1 MSSIKRTFASMNV
14 DILQIKQRFGI
25 IGKSAALEQAISVAA
40 QVAPTDMSVLVM
52 GESGV
57 GKEFF
62 PQIIHHYSLRK
73 HNAYI
78 AVNCG
83 AIPEGTIDSEL
94 FGHRK
99 GSFTGAL
106 SDRKGYF
113 EEADGGTIFLDEVG
127 ELPLAT
133 QARLLRVLENGEF
146 IPVGA
151 SKAQKTN
158 VRVVAA
164 TNVDVREAV
173 RRGKFREDLYFRLN
187 MVSIHVPPL
196 RERSEDIVLLFRM
209 FAAQSAE
216 RYRMPQLELMDDARS
231 LLKEYTWPGNIR
243 ELRNVAEQISVL
255 ENDRKITSEIL
266 SRYIKPGDVK
276 DLHPVV
282 LSPSASTLEDRSFAS
297 EREILYQIL
306 FDMRRDITELR
317 QAVAELSQGK
327 GTPPAMYHNMP
338 ATATV
343 PHSHTLE
350 TSSNASL
357 VAPFVS
363 RSPMR
368 ESIEEHRL
376 VETTDAVEE
385 LKNELINPEEPIS
398 IEEAEKRLILAA
410 INRNKG
416 NRKQAAEELRIS
428 ERTLYRR
435 LKEYGIED

>member
-1 MSSIKRTFASMNV
+1 M

-25 IGKSAALEQAISVAA
+25 IGKSTALEQAISVAA

-216 RYRMPQLELMDDARS
+216 KYRMPQLELMDDARS

-282 LSPSASTLEDRSFAS
+282 LNPSASTLEDRSFAS

-327 GTPPAMYHNMP
+327 GAPSAMYHNMP
-338 ATATV
+338 STAAV
-343 PHSHTLE
+343 SHSHTLE

-368 ESIEEHRL
+368 EPIEEHRL
-376 VETTDAVEE
+376 VETADAVEE